1 MSQESDRKNFIRSF
15 QKKNRTSDA
24 EMSFFDH
31 LEELRWH
38 IIRSLIVVVVIAG
51 VAFSFPTFLFDTVLF
66 GPKTLN
72 FWTYRQLCK
81 ISILVHQPELCVK
94 NFHFVM
100 MNTDLAGQFTWNFT
114 AAIMA
119 GVIIGFPYLLWE
131 LWRFISPAL
140 KVGERKHATG
150 LIGAGSILF
159 LLGVL
164 FGYYIVMPLTINFLG
179 GYTIS
184 DQIINQIT
192 LDSYF
197 SMLITLTLASGI
209 TFEMPILAFY
219 LSQVGILT
227 PKLMRNSR
235 RYAVIIILIVAAV
248 ITPSPDIMTQLIV
261 SAPLFILFEI
271 SIFVS
276 AGVERRK
283 KRAEKALM
291 NL

>member
-1 MSQESDRKNFIRSF
+1 MSLDDQRKSF
-15 QKKNRTSDA
+15 FTSLNKKKRNSDA

-51 VAFSFPTFLFDTVLF
+51 VAFSFPHFLFDVVLF
-66 GPKTLN
+66 GPKRLD

-81 ISILVHQPELCVK
+81 ISELVHQPELCVK
-94 NFHFVM
+94 SFHFTM
-100 MNTDLAGQFTWNFT
+100 LNTDLAGQFTWNFT

-119 GVIIGFPYLLWE
+119 GLIIGFPYLLWE

-140 KVGERKHATG
+140 KKEEKKHSTG
-150 LIGAGSILF
+150 MIAFGSILF
-159 LLGVL
+159 LSGVL

-184 DQIINQIT
+184 DQIVNQIT

-197 SMLITLTLASGI
+197 SMLITLALASGI
-209 TFEMPILAFY
+209 TFEMPILAYY
-219 LSQVGILT
+219 LSRVGIIT
-227 PKLMRNSR
+227 PKLLRNSR

-276 AGVERRK
+276 AGVERGK
-283 KRAEKALM
+283 KRAEKRLM
-291 NL
+291 KI

>member
-1 MSQESDRKNFIRSF
+1 MSFDDQRKSF
-15 QKKNRTSDA
+15 FNSLNKKKRNSDA

-51 VAFSFPTFLFDTVLF
+51 VAF
-66 GPKTLN
+66 
-72 FWTYRQLCK
+72 
-81 ISILVHQPELCVK
+81 
-94 NFHFVM
+94 HFTM
-100 MNTDLAGQFTWNFT
+100 LNTDLAGQFTWNFT
-114 AAIMA
+114 AAIMS
-119 GVIIGFPYLLWE
+119 GLIIGFPYLLWE

-140 KVGERKHATG
+140 KDEEKRHSTG
-150 LIGAGSILF
+150 MIAFGSILF
-159 LLGVL
+159 LSGVL

-184 DQIINQIT
+184 DQIVNQIT

-197 SMLITLTLASGI
+197 SMLITLALASGI
-209 TFEMPILAFY
+209 TFEMPILAYY
-219 LSQVGILT
+219 LSRVGIIT
-227 PKLMRNSR
+227 PKLLRNSR

-276 AGVERRK
+276 AGVERGKR
-283 KRAEKALM
+283 RAEKRLM
-291 NL
+291 KI

>member
-1 MSQESDRKNFIRSF
+1 MSLDSTRKTFFNSLS
-15 QKKNRTSDA
+15 KKNRTSDA

-38 IIRSLIVVVVIAG
+38 IIRSLIVVVVLAG
-51 VAFSFPTFLFDTVLF
+51 VAFSFPHFLFDTVLF
-66 GPKTLN
+66 GPKRLD

-81 ISILVHQPELCVK
+81 ISVLVNQPELCVK
-94 NFHFVM
+94 EFHFTM

-119 GVIIGFPYLLWE
+119 GVIVGFPYLLWE

-140 KVGERKHATG
+140 KKEEKRHSTG
-150 LIGAGSILF
+150 MIAFGSVLF

-164 FGYYIVMPLTINFLG
+164 FGYYIVMPLTVNFLG

-184 DQIINQIT
+184 DEIKNQIT

-197 SMLITLTLASGI
+197 SMLMTLALASGI
-209 TFEMPILAFY
+209 TFEMPILAYY
-219 LSQVGILT
+219 LSKIGIIT
-227 PKLMRNSR
+227 PKLLRSSR
-235 RYAVIIILIVAAV
+235 RYAVIIILILAAV

-276 AGVERRK
+276 AGVERGK
-283 KRAEKALM
+283 LKAERRLM
-291 NL
+291 KI